1 MRMRNSKFPNLS
13 AEMSR
18 INILPADLA
27 ECIKEASLKST
38 PPTVR
43 EKIRDKYP
51 WTDDEMKA
59 IQRKF
64 FQGMSLD
71 YLFYCENDPLVPGQ
85 RAV

>member
-18 INILPADLA
+18 VHILAADLA
-27 ECIKEASLKST
+27 ECIKKAGLRST
-38 PPTVR
+38 APTVR
-43 EKIRDKYP
+43 GKLNDKYP

-64 FQGMSLD
+64 FPGMSLD
-71 YLFYCENDPLVPGQ
+71 YLFYCENDNEDHV
-85 RAV
+85 